1 MGTGIRTSNEDAN
14 DNIQGINTLGLLDGV
29 NSVITAK
36 GNRGLFVTAQHKNP
50 TGSPALKP
58 SFTITNI
65 DGTTCE
71 ITLPLPVAQGAVKTV
86 YLPLQVKSVS
96 AFIGGSWQDS
106 PAPPN
111 DFNYYVSIL
120 K

>member
-14 DNIQGINTLGLLDGV
+14 DNIQGMN
-29 NSVITAK
+29 VITGVSSTQTVK

-50 TGSPALKP
+50 TGTPTLKP
-58 SFTITNI
+58 GFTITNI
-65 DGTTCE
+65 DATTCV
-71 ITLPLPVAQGAVKTV
+71 ITLPVPSAQGAVKTV

-96 AFIGGSWQDS
+96 NFTRSDWGDA

-111 DFNYYVSIL
+111 DLNYYVSIL

>member
-14 DNIQGINTLGLLDGV
+14 DNIQGMNVVSGLLD
-29 NSVITAK
+29 VIQTVK
-36 GNRGLFVTAQHKNP
+36 GNRGLFVTAQHKNT
-50 TGSPALKP
+50 TGTPLTKP
-58 SFTITNI
+58 GFTITNI
-65 DGTTCE
+65 DGTTCN
-71 ITLPLPVAQGAVKTV
+71 IVLNVPVAQSAVKTV

-96 AFIGGSWQDS
+96 SFIGANWTDTPS
-106 PAPPN
+106 APN